1 MQNHQDSCIPE
12 EPPGEAVPLPG
23 LTLNSPLPDSYQI
36 VRPARQSS
44 RAPERPFPADARS
57 EDIRRGL
64 FPWASRAEFGDWRW
78 QLAHRITTPLELQK
92 HLRLGPEELAACNA
106 SGGLP
111 LAVTPY
117 YLGLLAPTD
126 PTQPLRRTMVPTVF
140 ERLRSPG
147 EAADPLAEEHDSPV
161 PGIVHRYPDRAL
173 FLVTDYCSA
182 YCRYCTRS
190 RLVGRRKGQLSR
202 QQLQQGLDYIARTP
216 ALRDV
221 IISGGDPLTMDD
233 AALEWLLR
241 ALRRIPHVEV
251 VRIGTKAPAVLPQR
265 ITRSLLR
272 MLRKYHPLWMSLHCT
287 HPDELTP
294 AMAEACTRLADA
306 GIPLGSQTVLLKG
319 VNDSPETLGRLYR
332 GLMRIRV
339 RPYYLYQCDPILGS
353 AHFRTPVSTGLACI
367 QGLRG
372 HTSGYAVP
380 HYVID
385 APGGGGKVPLLPETV
400 LGRDPE
406 HPDNLLL
413 RNYEGG
419 VHAYPDT
426 QERAST
432 SKENAPC
439 ASP

>member
-1 MQNHQDSCIPE
+1 MLNHQDSCIPE

-44 RAPERPFPADARS
+44 RTAERPFPADARS
-57 EDIRRGL
+57 EDIRRRL
-64 FPWASRAEFGDWRW
+64 FPWASRTEFGDWRW
-78 QLAHRITTPLELQK
+78 QLAHRITTPLALQK
-92 HLRLGPEELAACNA
+92 LLRLGPEELAACNGG
-106 SGGLP
+106 SDGLP

-117 YLGLLAPTD
+117 YLGLLDTTD
-126 PTQPLRRTMVPTVF
+126 PTQPLRRTMVPTVQ

-190 RLVGRRKGQLSR
+190 RLVGRRKGLLSR

-251 VRIGTKAPAVLPQR
+251 VRIGTKTPAVLPQR
-265 ITRSLLR
+265 ITRSLVR

-319 VNDSPETLGRLYR
+319 INDSPETLGTLYR
-332 GLMRIRV
+332 GLLRIRV

-406 HPDNLLL
+406 QPDTLLL
-413 RNYEGG
+413 RNFEGG
-419 VHAYPDT
+419 VYAYPDAL
-426 QERAST
+426 E
-432 SKENAPC
+432 
-439 ASP
+439 